1 MRHREFALNIDKALD
16 LFQFKLIT
24 IQVVE
29 IMKIGEGKVVNDT
42 EIVDKKKPIYGKNL
56 LEETETKKIKR
67 SEPNK
72 LLTKADILMGKD
84 KRITVHLDHYDKDV
98 VVRPLTDGELSQVFE
113 VIGNVPLN
121 EQGLPDL
128 NKVDISTNLRALRLI
143 TAMGLVEPEMNED
156 EVAEMR
162 FGTPGILAKHIL
174 EISGLTETAGDDAE
188 KFRSDA

>member
-1 MRHREFALNIDKALD
+1 M
-16 LFQFKLIT
+16 KL
-24 IQVVE
+24 
-29 IMKIGEGKVVNDT
+29 GEGKVV
-42 EIVDKKKPIYGKNL
+42 KKDSSPPADRPVYGQNL
-56 LEETETKKIKR
+56 LEETGKKQKTDRIPEGK
-67 SEPNK
+67 NNF
-72 LLTKADILMGKD
+72 LTKSDILLGKN

-98 VVRPLTDGELSQVFE
+98 VIRPLTDGELSMVFD

-121 EQGLPDL
+121 EDGLPDL
-128 NKVDISTNLRALRLI
+128 NMVDISKNLRALRLI
-143 TAMGLVEPEMNED
+143 TSMGLVEPTMSED

>member
-1 MRHREFALNIDKALD
+1 M
-16 LFQFKLIT
+16 KL
-24 IQVVE
+24 
-29 IMKIGEGKVVNDT
+29 GEGKVVTDEITT
-42 EIVDKKKPIYGKNL
+42 EKEKPVYGKNL
-56 LEETETKKIKR
+56 LEEQKKDEKTEETGGGRKI
-67 SEPNK
+67 
-72 LLTKADILMGKD
+72 LTKADILMGKD
-84 KRITVHLDHYDKDV
+84 KRETVHLDHYNKDV

-143 TAMGLVEPEMNED
+143 TAMGLVEPRMTED

>member
-16 LFQFKLIT
+16 LFQFKLNT

-56 LEETETKKIKR
+56 LEETETKKTKR

-84 KRITVHLDHYDKDV
+84 KRIMVHLDHYDKDV

-143 TAMGLVEPEMNED
+143 TAMGLVEPKMNED

>member
-1 MRHREFALNIDKALD
+1 
-16 LFQFKLIT
+16 
-24 IQVVE
+24 
-29 IMKIGEGKVVNDT
+29 MKIGEGK
-42 EIVDKKKPIYGKNL
+42 IVDDKDTVEKGKPVYGKNL
-56 LEETETKKIKR
+56 LEEKGPEAKTTKK

-84 KRITVHLDHYDKDV
+84 KRVTVHLEHYDKDV

-143 TAMGLVEPEMNED
+143 TAMGLVDPRMTED

>member
-1 MRHREFALNIDKALD
+1 LALNLDKALD
-16 LFQFKLIT
+16 LFQFKLNT

-29 IMKIGEGKVVNDT
+29 IMKIGEGKVVDDT
-42 EIVDKKKPIYGKNL
+42 EIVDKKKPVYGKNL
-56 LEETETKKIKR
+56 LEETETKKSKK
-67 SEPNK
+67 SGPNK

-143 TAMGLVEPEMNED
+143 TAMGLVEPKMNED

>member
-1 MRHREFALNIDKALD
+1 M
-16 LFQFKLIT
+16 KL
-24 IQVVE
+24 
-29 IMKIGEGKVVNDT
+29 GEGKVVSK
-42 EIVDKKKPIYGKNL
+42 EEAAKKDKPVYGKNL
-56 LEETETKKIKR
+56 LDEPKEDTKSAGRAGTGKK
-67 SEPNK
+67 N
-72 LLTKADILMGKD
+72 LLTKSDILLGKD
-84 KRITVHLDHYDKDV
+84 KQITIHLEHYDKDV
-98 VVRPLTDGELSQVFE
+98 VIRPLTDGELSLVFE

-128 NKVDISTNLRALRLI
+128 NSVDISTNLRALRMI
-143 TAMGLVEPEMNED
+143 TSMGMVEPKMSED

>member
-1 MRHREFALNIDKALD
+1 M
-16 LFQFKLIT
+16 KL
-24 IQVVE
+24 
-29 IMKIGEGKVVNDT
+29 GEGKVIDKG
-42 EIVDKKKPIYGKNL
+42 EAVDKDKPVYGKNL
-56 LEETETKKIKR
+56 LEESKQETKSEDTEKTKQKKIL
-67 SEPNK
+67 S
-72 LLTKADILMGKD
+72 KADILLGKD

-128 NKVDISTNLRALRLI
+128 NQVDISTNLRALRMI
-143 TAMGLVEPEMNED
+143 TAMGLVEPAMSEE

-174 EISGLTETAGDDAE
+174 ELSGLSETAGDDAE

>member
-1 MRHREFALNIDKALD
+1 
-16 LFQFKLIT
+16 
-24 IQVVE
+24 
-29 IMKIGEGKVVNDT
+29 MKIGEGKVVDDKAA
-42 EIVDKKKPIYGKNL
+42 VDIDSDRPVYGKNL
-56 LEETETKKIKR
+56 LEEGGK
-67 SEPNK
+67 EPK
-72 LLTKADILMGKD
+72 TGAKPEATRILTKADILMGKD
-84 KRITVHLDHYDKDV
+84 KRVTVHLEHYDKDV

-143 TAMGLVEPEMNED
+143 TAMGLVEPKMSED